1 MARFTSRPVSA
12 DRWPA
17 LIVATVC
24 GIAII
29 LLGNLFAS
37 RSVHPTPTVLGQTNI
52 EVALPEDIKTW
63 SAFYRSYGPL
73 PCTAYYRT
81 LMAVAAQ
88 DESVPFPKDGKVNL
102 HFDESSPGQAKEV
115 SERGRANVVSLLKAV
130 ALPDCGGNL

>member
-1 MARFTSRPVSA
+1 MARFMSRPA
-12 DRWPA
+12 TANRWRA

-29 LLGNLFAS
+29 LLGNLFAR
-37 RSVHPTPTVLGQTNI
+37 RSVHPIPSVLGQTNI
-52 EVALPEDIKTW
+52 EVALPEDIETW

-73 PCTAYYRT
+73 PCPAYYRT

-102 HFDESSPGQAKEV
+102 YFDESSPGQDKEV
-115 SERGRANVVSLLKAV
+115 SKRARANVVSLMKAV